1 MAIGTL
7 YVVGTPLGH
16 LGDLSERVIAT
27 LRTVA
32 VVAAED
38 TRHSRR
44 LLSAIGASPR
54 KLLSYHAHSDR
65 GREETFLE
73 LLRAGED
80 VALITDAG
88 TPAVSDP
95 GVDLVAAAHAEGI
108 RVVPIPGP
116 SAVATLL
123 SAGGMAADR
132 YLFLGFVPRKGR
144 ERRELLARAIA
155 SPFTVV
161 WFEAANRLAHLL
173 EDLVELAGPDRVAV
187 VGRELTKIHEEVRR
201 GPLQALLVHYRLHP
215 PLGEVT
221 LLLAGLPEPVREAPD
236 AAALGLAQD
245 AIREWLSAGES
256 RREVVRRVSA
266 EFGLSRNDA
275 YRLVMDT

>member
-1 MAIGTL
+1 MATGTL

-16 LGDLSERVIAT
+16 LGDLSERVIQT
-27 LRTVA
+27 LKSVPI
-32 VVAAED
+32 VAAED

-44 LLSAIGASPR
+44 LLTAIEASPR
-54 KLLSYHAHSDR
+54 KLLSYHAHSER
-65 GREETFLE
+65 GREETILE
-73 LLRAGED
+73 LLRGGED

-95 GVDLVAAAHAEGI
+95 GVELVAAAHAEGI

-123 SAGGMAADR
+123 SAAGLPADR

-144 ERRELLARAIA
+144 ERKEMLARAAA
-155 SPFTVV
+155 SPYSVV
-161 WFEAANRLAHLL
+161 WFEAANRLVALL
-173 EDLVELAGPDRVAV
+173 DDLVEHVGDSRVVV

-201 GPLQALLVHYRLHP
+201 GRLQALLVHYRLHP

-221 LLLAGLPEPVREAPD
+221 LALEPAPEVGRDAPD
-236 AAALGLAQD
+236 EATLEAVRGAV
-245 AIREWLSAGES
+245 REWLESGES
-256 RREVVRRVSA
+256 PREAVRRVTA
-266 EFGLSRNDA
+266 EYGLPRNVA

>member
-1 MAIGTL
+1 
-7 YVVGTPLGH
+7 
-16 LGDLSERVIAT
+16 
-27 LRTVA
+27 VA

-44 LLSAIGASPR
+44 LLSAIRASPR
-54 KLLSYHAHSDR
+54 KLLSYHAHSER
-65 GREETFLE
+65 GREETFLG
-73 LLRAGED
+73 LLREGED

-95 GVDLVAAAHAEGI
+95 GVALVAAAHAEGI
-108 RVVPIPGP
+108 RVVPVPGP

-123 SAGGMAADR
+123 SAGGLPADR
-132 YLFLGFVPRKGR
+132 YLFLGFLPRKGR
-144 ERRELLARAIA
+144 ERRELLARAVA
-155 SPFTVV
+155 SPWTVV
-161 WFEAANRLAHLL
+161 CFEAANRLATLL
-173 EDLVELAGPDRVAV
+173 EELVELAGPDRVAV
-187 VGRELTKIHEEVRR
+187 VGRELTKLHEEIRHA
-201 GPLQALLVHYRLHP
+201 PLQALLVHYRLHP

-221 LLLAGLPEPVREAPD
+221 LLLAGLPEPVRAPPD
-236 AAALGLAQD
+236 AAAIGVAQA
-245 AIREWLSAGES
+245 AIREWLAEGES

>member
-1 MAIGTL
+1 M
-7 YVVGTPLGH
+7 VGTPLGH

-27 LRTVA
+27 LRA
-32 VVAAED
+32 VPIVAAED

-44 LLSAIGASPR
+44 LLSAIAASPR

-73 LLRAGED
+73 LLRGGED

-95 GVDLVAAAHAEGI
+95 GVDLVSAALAEGI

-123 SAGGMAADR
+123 SAAGLPADR
-132 YLFLGFVPRKGR
+132 YLFLGFPPRKGR
-144 ERRELLARAIA
+144 ERREMLSRASA
-155 SPFTVV
+155 SPYTVV
-161 WFEAANRLAHLL
+161 WFEAANRLAALL
-173 EDLVELAGPDRVAV
+173 EDLMEEAGRDRVAV
-187 VGRELTKIHEEVRR
+187 VGRELTKIHEEIRR
-201 GPLQALLVHYRLHP
+201 GPLGALLVHYRLHP

-221 LLLAGLPEPVREAPD
+221 LALAGLPEPIREAPTAD
-236 AAALGLAQD
+236 TIEVIQEAVRTWLA
-245 AIREWLSAGES
+245 AGES
-256 RREVVRRVSA
+256 RREVVRRVTA
-266 EFGLSRNDA
+266 EFGLPRNDA

>member
-1 MAIGTL
+1 MPIGTL

-27 LRTVA
+27 LRTVP

-73 LLRAGED
+73 LLRAGDD

-95 GVDLVAAAHAEGI
+95 GVELVAAAHAEGI

-123 SAGGMAADR
+123 SAGGLPADR
-132 YLFLGFVPRKGR
+132 YLFLGFPPRKGR
-144 ERRELLARAIA
+144 ERREMLERAA
-155 SPFTVV
+155 SSSYTVV
-161 WFEAANRLAHLL
+161 WFEAANRLASLL
-173 EDLVELAGPDRVAV
+173 EDVAEYAGKERVVV
-187 VGRELTKIHEEVRR
+187 VGRELTKLHEEVRR
-201 GPLQALLVHYRLHP
+201 GPLQAVLVHYQLHP

-221 LLLAGLPEPVREAPD
+221 LALAPIAEPRREAPD
-236 AAALGLAQD
+236 EATIGRVQESV
-245 AIREWLSAGES
+245 REWLAAGES
-256 RREVVRRVSA
+256 RREVVRRVTA
-266 EFGLSRNDA
+266 EFGIPRNDA